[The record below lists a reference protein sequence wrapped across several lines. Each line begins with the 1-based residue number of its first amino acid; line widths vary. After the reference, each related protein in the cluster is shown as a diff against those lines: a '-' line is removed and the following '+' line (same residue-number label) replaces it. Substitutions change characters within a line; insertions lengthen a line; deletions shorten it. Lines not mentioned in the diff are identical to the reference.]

1 MSRFRLAAPAA
12 LLAAA
17 LAAFLAGSAVAI
29 LTAPAALGAEAVAP
43 AGPAQAK
50 PPAITVA
57 PAARGVVVE
66 TETVV
71 GSLVPREEV
80 LVGVDLD
87 GYRLTELDA
96 EEGDTVTAGQVLA
109 RLSTDTLEVLLAQN
123 ASSLARNDAAIAQA
137 KSQIAEAVATE
148 VEAKASLDR
157 GASLQEKGFA
167 STSVL
172 DQRRSLAGA
181 ASARRAAAEQ
191 GLAVA
196 EADKTLTEAVRR
208 ELELRLSKTEI
219 KAPTN
224 GVVLSRNARIGA
236 IVSAGSEPLFR
247 IAEDGAVEMEAQ
259 VPETALARIEI
270 GQPVTLH
277 SAGLDTPI
285 VGKVRLVAPRIDST
299 SRLGR
304 VRVALPADAKVNV
317 GAFARGTVEIARHE
331 GVTLPQSAIVTVAG
345 KPTAQVVRDGR
356 VETRAITTG
365 ISGSGLVEVVSGV
378 AEGESVIVRAGT
390 FVRDGDQVTPVTEVA
405 LGAKG

>member
-1 MSRFRLAAPAA
+1 MSTLRLAAT
-12 LLAAA
+12 AA
-17 LAAFLAGSAVAI
+17 LAAFLAGSALAV
-29 LTAPAALGAEAVAP
+29 LTAPSYGAEPQKAAP
-43 AGPAQAK
+43 VVAK

-87 GYRLTELDA
+87 GYRLTELNA
-96 EEGDTVTAGQVLA
+96 EEGDVVKAGQVLA

-123 ASSLARNDAAIAQA
+123 SSSLARNDAAIAQA

-167 STSVL
+167 SASVL

-208 ELELRLSKTEI
+208 ELELRLAKTEI
-219 KAPTN
+219 KAPTD
-224 GVVLSRNARIGA
+224 GIVLARSARIGA

-247 IAEDGAVEMEAQ
+247 IAEDGAIEMEAQ
-259 VPETALARIEI
+259 VPETALARIGV
-270 GQPVTLH
+270 GQPVAIH
-277 SAGLDTPI
+277 AAGIDQPI
-285 VGKVRLVAPRIDST
+285 EGKVRLVAPRIDSGT
-299 SRLGR
+299 RLGR
-304 VRVALPADAKVNV
+304 VRVALPVGAKVNA
-317 GAFARGTVEIARHE
+317 GAFARGTIEIARHE

-345 KPTAQVVRDGR
+345 KPTAQVVVGGK
-356 VETRAITTG
+356 VETRAIETG
-365 ISGSGLVEVVSGV
+365 ISGNGMVEVRSGV
-378 AEGESVIVRAGT
+378 AEGETVIVRAGT
-390 FVRDGDQVTPVTEVA
+390 FVRDGDQVTPIETVV
-405 LGAKG
+405 GAKG